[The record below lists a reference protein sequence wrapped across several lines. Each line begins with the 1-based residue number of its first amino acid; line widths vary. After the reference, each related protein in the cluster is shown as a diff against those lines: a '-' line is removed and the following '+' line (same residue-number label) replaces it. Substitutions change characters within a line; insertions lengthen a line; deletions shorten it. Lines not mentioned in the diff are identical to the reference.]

1 MKEMNKEEMEK
12 QAQEGAKCT
21 YDLRVLPL
29 LECWGQVMF
38 RRLNAFV
45 THQTCPLIWVS
56 LCLDEAILTR
66 ISGQGFRESRRRMR
80 KRKSEDDGT
89 GWVYLVRN
97 ELSVV
102 SLYKDAAV
110 RVVRPSHTSISVSFR
125 HSTSFITQTASKTA
139 PNSSTTSPFIAI
151 MIKILNH
158 IPSLLSLL

>member
-1 MKEMNKEEMEK
+1 MEK

-29 LECWGQVMF
+29 LECWGQGMF
-38 RRLNAFV
+38 REINAFV
-45 THQTCPLIWVS
+45 THQACPLLWVS
-56 LCLDEAILTR
+56 LCLEETILTR

-80 KRKSEDDGT
+80 KRKSEYDGT

-110 RVVRPSHTSISVSFR
+110 RVLKSSLTRRFR
-125 HSTSFITQTASKTA
+125 YHSDI
-139 PNSSTTSPFIAI
+139 PPLSSPRQLQKRLRTIQQLP
-151 MIKILNH
+151 H
-158 IPSLLSLL
+158 